1 MISPHPD
8 LTSGS
13 TDMKQAAAAPAKS
26 TSSCEDA
33 SVAKR
38 DQGGDSWRSLRRSES
53 AWNLFVLDVILKST
67 ASRQWILLGFAC
79 ALTPLVQATRLGL
92 VLLEQRLAAYH
103 CCVV

>member
-26 TSSCEDA
+26 TRSCEDA

-38 DQGGDSWRSLRRSES
+38 GGDSWRSLRRSES

-67 ASRQWILLGFAC
+67 ASRQ
-79 ALTPLVQATRLGL
+79 
-92 VLLEQRLAAYH
+92 
-103 CCVV
+103 